1 MNSGIPL
8 EIFPLVPRGHHH
20 HHQDH
25 VTPLSSNLDST
36 LNFEFTTSFCQQL
49 PICHLFD
56 LCHIFRKKAGLQG
69 FIKKFVTPE
78 PLEINN

>member
-1 MNSGIPL
+1 MATLP
-8 EIFPLVPRGHHH
+8 EISEVDAKFVF
-20 HHQDH
+20 
-25 VTPLSSNLDST
+25 
-36 LNFEFTTSFCQQL
+36 LNGEAPSFCQQL

-78 PLEINN
+78 PLEINNLFF